1 MCVCVT
7 FLGWNLLCQ
16 QRTQMEAI
24 KILYKTLDNVQ
35 TEKTKLFHK
44 TKLGKAS
51 LINVNIWDNAQGGGE
66 G

>member
-1 MCVCVT
+1 
-7 FLGWNLLCQ
+7 
-16 QRTQMEAI
+16 MEAI

-44 TKLGKAS
+44 TKLGEAS
-51 LINVNIWDNAQGGGE
+51 LNNVKIKTFAQGGGE